1 MRFLD
6 LDKLQV
12 IKEYNFST
20 LTDTIKVSDNMP
32 LSQVKELTKQ
42 MCQRL
47 FYSNFIKIETFFDIQ
62 LEADFSDNFEEQF
75 ESFINVF
82 TATFF
87 DFICTSGGRKRERR
101 LDVPERLKE
110 KVRVSTSALKKAI
123 NYQTLIDKFN
133 LRVTYFSADG
143 GLYIYDLIDQD
154 FADTMSNILPS
165 EFVHDV
171 DELGDSH
178 E

>member
-20 LTDTIKVSDNMP
+20 LAETIKVTDNMP
-32 LSQVKELTKQ
+32 MTQVKNLTRELCEK
-42 MCQRL
+42 L
-47 FYSNFIKIETFFDIQ
+47 FYSDFIKIETFFDIQ
-62 LEADFSDNFEEQF
+62 LEADFKDNFEEQF
-75 ESFINVF
+75 EAFINVF

-87 DFICTSGGRKRERR
+87 DFICTTGGRKRERR

-133 LRVTYFSADG
+133 LRVTYFAADG

-165 EFVHDV
+165 EFIHSVE
-171 DELGDSH
+171 ELG
-178 E
+178 ETNE